1 MLTLTEYKQLRLQI
15 AQLAQQQK
23 TATDPATRRQ
33 YTNQIVALNKLISAK
48 LHSN

>member
-15 AQLAQQQK
+15 AQLVQQQK
-23 TATDPATRRQ
+23 TVTDRATRKQ
-33 YTNQIVALNKLISAK
+33 YTDQIIALNKLISAK